1 MTHLDDDTIYAL
13 AAAGGESPDAVGDAH
28 LRTCDICRARW
39 ETAAALRRAVRAAP
53 RTIDPPGNLW
63 PSIRASIEARPVRS
77 HRRWRLAAAIV
88 LAAAATTTL
97 VVVRRPTIHTIPFP
111 DVRPALMPPLPA
123 IRGVSDSAAA
133 SADAR
138 VERELLSELELRRGE
153 LRPETATQVQTNLRT
168 IDAAIA
174 DVRAELAHDP
184 DNATLRQ
191 VLTEAYQHKVDL
203 MTLIANA
210 S

>member
-1 MTHLDDDTIYAL
+1 MTHLDDETIYAF
-13 AAAGGESPDAVGDAH
+13 AAAGTDDPH
-28 LRTCDICRARW
+28 LHTCDICRIQW
-39 ETAAALRRAVRAAP
+39 EKAAALHRAVRAVP
-53 RTIDPPGNLW
+53 RTIDPPTDLW
-63 PSIRASIEARPVRS
+63 PSIRASIKARPVRQY
-77 HRRWRLAAAIV
+77 RQWRLAAAVV
-88 LAAAATTTL
+88 LAAAAATTL
-97 VVVRRPTIHTIPFP
+97 VVVRRPAPHTNPFP
-111 DVRPALMPPLPA
+111 DVRPALMPPLPVV
-123 IRGVSDSAAA
+123 RGVSDSAAA

-138 VERELLSELELRRGE
+138 VERDLLSELELRRGE
-153 LRPETATQVQTNLRT
+153 LRPETATLVQTNLRT

-203 MTLIANA
+203 MALMGNA